1 MSKENVLTDQAVS
14 GLAPDIVGSHATGSA
29 LDLRSTVLLDPSKL
43 LLHGERDM
51 RRRGSEINRV
61 RPTVVADNSDGVEL
75 ATFGRSLSDAGPV
88 LDLESA
94 PGSSGVSMRAST
106 TREDE
111 NVTAASSAVPLIPPA
126 ERRRQRRKGL
136 LCFATLCWSFFLI
149 GWNDGSTG
157 PLLPTIQRHYN
168 VCMPNFRLTTA
179 PINVQPLFPRLAS
192 RSSPCCSCRTR

>member
-14 GLAPDIVGSHATGSA
+14 GLARPDIVSSNATGSA

-61 RPTVVADNSDGVEL
+61 RPTVVADNSDSVEL
-75 ATFGRSLSDAGPV
+75 ATFGAERRSLSDAVPV

-168 VCMPNFRLTTA
+168 VCTPSFRLIRV
-179 PINVQPLFPRLAS
+179 PY
-192 RSSPCCSCRTR
+192 SCAFAIL